1 MNILKKGVLIM
12 CERTQITEEQL
23 DNVFVE
29 GAKLLIAKKKLKGVP
44 ISRYD
49 MEKKKAYLEY
59 PDGRR
64 VYAEE
69 T

>member
-29 GAKLLIAKKKLKGVP
+29 GAKLLIAKK
-44 ISRYD
+44 ISIAIIHTNIFTQNRS
-49 MEKKKAYLEY
+49 
-59 PDGRR
+59 
-64 VYAEE
+64 
-69 T
+69 